1 MEHYAQALCSTQALE
16 RTLCAMA
23 CAQSCR
29 FLNSQIS
36 ETEIGVIIASGVT
49 EDQTIGT
56 ITLKVKEGVEYQN
69 TTVSFTGIA
78 TNNGTDIINDF
89 L

>member
-1 MEHYAQALCSTQALE
+1 
-16 RTLCAMA
+16 MA

-36 ETEIGVIIASGVT
+36 EIGVIIASGVT